1 MYHYYMT
8 DYYGGNILAF
18 EYNGGNILAGG
29 YNIQSHTLQ
38 KTMVGGGAVGG
49 GAVGGSAVGGGSSI
63 PIGLI
68 NFNSLTKPLF
78 KAFHSSEILS
88 HDIYDNLLN
97 LVSIN
102 PKKVSIK
109 NRNYMNKSRK
119 VKKT

>member
-1 MYHYYMT
+1 MT
-8 DYYGGNILAF
+8 DYYGGNQLAF
-18 EYNGGNILAGG
+18 EYSGGKILAGG
-29 YNIQSHTLQ
+29 YKIESTTLQ
-38 KTMVGGGAVGG
+38 NAMT
-49 GAVGGSAVGGGSSI
+49 GGSSGSSSSSSKNLCI

-68 NFNSLTKPLF
+68 NLKTITKPLF
-78 KAFHSSEILS
+78 NAFHSTEILS
-88 HDIYDNLLN
+88 HDLYDNLLQ